1 MRRHQVIKDVFLENR
16 IFLSRTVVI
25 FVAMLFLMLGLVFR
39 LVYLQVSGHDKYHSM
54 ATNNRIKVSSIPPTR
69 GIIYDKKGKIL
80 AENLPSYS
88 LEIIP
93 EQVKDLQKTLLNLQ
107 QLLNIPQET
116 IQTFEKLSKRYKRFD
131 SIPLLLKMN
140 AEDVAKF
147 AVVRHTFPGVDIQ
160 ARLIRHYPYSE
171 LTAHVVGYLGR
182 INNKELQRV
191 SEVEYRSMHFIGKTG
206 LESAYEDILRGY
218 AGYAEVETNAQ
229 GKPIKTLASIVPT
242 PGADIYLSL
251 DIDLQKIAYDALGDY
266 NGAVVALDLDTGGVL
281 VQLSKASFDPNLFVS
296 GISHKD
302 YKRIN
307 HSKDKP
313 LFDRVLRGLYPP
325 GSTLKPFVGLA
336 GLEYKVTTAKQKL
349 FCPGYYQLP
358 KKDHKYRDW
367 KRGGHGVVN
376 ISKAITQSCDVYFY
390 DMALALG
397 IDNLS
402 SFMHD
407 FGFGEKSG
415 IDLNG
420 ESEGLMPSREWKRI
434 HREQVWYPGETL
446 ITGIGQGFTQV
457 TPLQLA
463 YATGIMA
470 KNGQTIAPF
479 LVERLVYEDRTKK
492 LIHPQDKKL
501 QLSDENLDIV
511 HQAMVDVIHSSRG
524 TARLIAGKRDYQIAG
539 KTGTAQVYSV
549 KQDEE
554 YNEEEIAFNMRDHA
568 LFIAY
573 APADNPKIAVAV
585 IAEHGS
591 HGGSTAAPIASAVI
605 TQYLAEE
612 TMQ

>member
-16 IFLSRTVVI
+16 IFLSRTVI
-25 FVAMLFLMLGLVFR
+25 MFVAMLFLLLGLIVR

-54 ATNNRIKVSSIPPTR
+54 ATNNRIKVASIPPTR
-69 GIIYDKKGKIL
+69 GIIYDKKGRIL

-93 EQVKDLQKTLLNLQ
+93 EQIKDMSNTLLRLQKV
-107 QLLNIPQET
+107 LNISD
-116 IQTFEKLSKRYKRFD
+116 EKMNAFHKHSKRYRRFD
-131 SIPLLLKMN
+131 SIPLLLKLS

-147 AVVRHTFPGVDIQ
+147 AVLRHTFPGVDIQ
-160 ARLIRHYPYSE
+160 ARLIRHYPYKE

-191 SEVEYRSMHFIGKTG
+191 SEMEYRSMHFIGKTG
-206 LESAYEDILRGY
+206 LESAYEDTLRGY
-218 AGYAEVETNAQ
+218 AGYAEIETNAQ
-229 GKPIKTLASIVPT
+229 GKPIKTLASIMPSR
-242 PGADIYLSL
+242 GADLHLSL
-251 DIDLQKIAYDALGDY
+251 DIDLQKIAYDALAEY
-266 NGAVVALDLDTGGVL
+266 NGAVVALDLESGGVI
-281 VQLSKASFDPNLFVS
+281 VQVSKASFDPNLFVS

-307 HSKDKP
+307 QSRDMP
-313 LFDRVLRGLYPP
+313 LFDRVLRGQYPP

-336 GLEYKVTTAKQKL
+336 GLEHNVITAQQKL

-358 KKDHKYRDW
+358 NKDHKYRDW
-367 KRGGHGVVN
+367 KKRGHGVVN
-376 ISKAITQSCDVYFY
+376 LGKSIIESCDVYFY

-402 SFMHD
+402 SFLNK
-407 FGFGEKSG
+407 FGFGQQSG
-415 IDLNG
+415 IDLKG
-420 ESEGLMPSREWKRI
+420 ENSGLLPSREWKRLHKNSI
-434 HREQVWYPGETL
+434 WYPGETL

-463 YATGIMA
+463 YATGILA
-470 KNGQTIAPF
+470 SNGEVVAPF
-479 LVERLVYEDRTKK
+479 LVERKVYTDRIAKVKHAQVKK
-492 LIHPQDKKL
+492 LNLQDK
-501 QLSDENLDIV
+501 NLATIR
-511 HQAMVDVIHSSRG
+511 QAMVNVIHSARG
-524 TARLIAGKRDYQIAG
+524 TARLIAGKRNYQIAG
-539 KTGTAQVYSV
+539 KTGTAQVYSI

-554 YNEEEIAFNMRDHA
+554 YDEAEIAFNMRDHA

-573 APADNPKIAVAV
+573 APADDPKIAVAV

-591 HGGSTAAPIASAVI
+591 HGSSTAAPIASAVI
-605 TQYLAEE
+605 TEYLKEGK
-612 TMQ
+612 